1 MTRIPMIAFLA
12 VSAAAATAQA
22 QPSPAPMRA
31 AEVDAQNR
39 ADDISTINGQLIEV
53 GDHNRY
59 RFSYRKW
66 NVSTNPVGLMLGFY
80 GASLSYAV
88 SDHIALRGDINYYD
102 PIESDSTGFEVG
114 VGAPIYLRKMYSGLF
129 LEPGVI
135 SRTTYSADADT
146 TTVGPQILVGY
157 HWYWDSGF
165 NVAAALGIG
174 RNWNNG
180 ESVDA
185 DEDGEVFAN
194 GYLRFGYAF

>member
-1 MTRIPMIAFLA
+1 MTRIPMIAFLT

-59 RFSYRKW
+59 RFSHRTW
-66 NVSTNPVGLMLGFY
+66 NVSTNPIGLVLGYY
-80 GASLSYAV
+80 GASLSYAF
-88 SDHIALRGDINYYD
+88 SDHIALRGDLSYYD
-102 PIESDSTGFEVG
+102 PVESDTTGFEVG

-135 SRTTYSADADT
+135 SRTMSSGDEST
-146 TTVGPQILVGY
+146 TTVGPQVLLGY

-165 NVAAALGIG
+165 NAAIAVGAG
-174 RNWNNG
+174 RNWNTG
-180 ESVDA
+180 D
-185 DEDGEVFAN
+185 DELAGDEELFAN